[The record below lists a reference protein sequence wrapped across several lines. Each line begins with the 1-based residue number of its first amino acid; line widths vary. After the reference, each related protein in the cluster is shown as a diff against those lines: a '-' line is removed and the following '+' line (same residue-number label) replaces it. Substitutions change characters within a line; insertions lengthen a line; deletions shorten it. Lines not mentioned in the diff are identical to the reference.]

1 MSDFFTCVYFLL
13 RNRSFL
19 NPKISGAIAFR
30 QYLVTELRWFL
41 LLLMM
46 HVFSPRNFCSWPC
59 PCKNLRLHCGGWCR
73 WANQGERQQTNQTIC
88 KLIPSSSRRHSR
100 INLSCLSL
108 QMGISAASEQSNK
121 LVLTSN
127 FLMIYVCKII
137 EHIQLFC
144 KEKVEASFLTCKAR
158 TIKLYIS

>member
-1 MSDFFTCVYFLL
+1 MSVFLHA
-13 RNRSFL
+13 SIFSSEIDHFSIFA
-19 NPKISGAIAFR
+19 PKISGAITFR

-73 WANQGERQQTNQTIC
+73 WANQGERQQTIC
-88 KLIPSSSRRHSR
+88 KLILSSSRRHSR

-127 FLMIYVCKII
+127 FLMIYVYAKLLGIFSCFVKKRWKP
-137 EHIQLFC
+137 H
-144 KEKVEASFLTCKAR
+144 LTCIRPAP
-158 TIKLYIS
+158 